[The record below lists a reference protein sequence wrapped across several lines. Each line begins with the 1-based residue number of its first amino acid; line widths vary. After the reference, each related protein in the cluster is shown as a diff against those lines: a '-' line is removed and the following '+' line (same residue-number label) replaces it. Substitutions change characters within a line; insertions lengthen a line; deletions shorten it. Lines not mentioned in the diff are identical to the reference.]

1 MAAQATHFLAQPAEM
16 PGCKSGILESVTLMT
31 PHIKRLSHCLI
42 TLSFSLLLSS
52 LLVACQ
58 IQLGGST
65 TAAPTPTPTP
75 IPVPTLSVSK
85 LVTYT
90 GAGYTIGYPQGW
102 TVTQGGGGLVTFADP
117 QGIAYLSVKATPNP
131 GGVVTADN
139 QVSIGLQLFKSQAK
153 NYQMLN
159 VAPTTTVGGDS
170 WSQGSATGDIV
181 PKGQTAA
188 VTANIVVIAD
198 NHPANLPTTMG
209 FEIAYLTGQQV
220 FDIANNGAFQP
231 MLQSFKFTS

>member
-1 MAAQATHFLAQPAEM
+1 MAARATHFLAQPAGM
-16 PGCKSGILESVTLMT
+16 PGCKSEILESVTPML
-31 PHIKRLSHCLI
+31 PHIKHISHWLI
-42 TLSFSLLLSS
+42 TLSFSLLFSP

-58 IQLGGST
+58 LGGGT
-65 TAAPTPTPTP
+65 TAAPTPTPTSNLPP
-75 IPVPTLSVSK
+75 IPTAPPIIPASK

-90 GAGYTIGYPQGW
+90 GAGYTIDYPQGW

-153 NYQMLN
+153 NYQMQN
-159 VAPTTTVGGDS
+159 VAPTTT
-170 WSQGSATGDIV
+170 
-181 PKGQTAA
+181 
-188 VTANIVVIAD
+188 
-198 NHPANLPTTMG
+198 G

-220 FDIANNGAFQP
+220 FDLANNGAFQP